1 MKSTIIVDFDGVIH
15 SYTSKWAG
23 EGVAKDPPVPGAI
36 DFLFRAI
43 RDFRVAIVSSR
54 SATDAGRQCMQD
66 YIERWALAEGHDLN
80 DVQCLFDNLEF
91 PVDKPPAVL
100 SIDDRAFCF
109 KGTFPTTQ
117 EIKEFK
123 PWNK

>member
-23 EGVAKDPPVPGAI
+23 AAVAKDPPVPGAI

-43 RDFRVAIVSSR
+43 RDFKVAIVSSR
-54 SATDAGRQCMQD
+54 SSSADGRECMRA
-66 YIERWALAEGHDLN
+66 YIERWAVAEGHDIN
-80 DVQCLFDNLEF
+80 DVQCLFDNLDF
-91 PVDKPPAVL
+91 PIDKPPATL

-109 KGTFPTTQ
+109 KGVFPTTQ